1 MEDESRVDRDLVCVR
16 LDGALKG
23 ADSILYGRQLAAF
36 AAVALRDITMHL
48 VLDKQ
53 ETLCERLEL
62 G

>member
-36 AAVALRDITMHL
+36 AAALRDITVHL